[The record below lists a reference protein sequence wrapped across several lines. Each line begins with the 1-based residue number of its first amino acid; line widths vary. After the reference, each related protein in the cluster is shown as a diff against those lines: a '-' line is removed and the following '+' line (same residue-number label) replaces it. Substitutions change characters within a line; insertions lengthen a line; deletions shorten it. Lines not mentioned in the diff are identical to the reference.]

1 MNEFSILKENN
12 MNICRCDIC
21 NSPEELLLC
30 NKCFDSYNKEF
41 EVNLN
46 KFTTTRNLLSEKIKK
61 ILLFNTAKSER
72 LNKVIIINK
81 YKQTLESL
89 INQEKS
95 KLDKYQKESKEYDDL
110 LIKQKEKNSRLKS
123 ILNDLEKG
131 ESSDEPQNDLIFESE
146 INLTKFKFLV
156 DSKNSNNDNISNLK
170 KQIFEMNNKIRKVKK
185 EYIYDLFE
193 KLFIK
198 KKSII
203 KISDFFKNT
212 QYQENNMNFSIIKI
226 NNSSNSDNKDFEND
240 TSINK
245 KINIELLKEND
256 IYLKRFSSFIKS
268 MFSFLEKC
276 YKKFELKMPFKTNNY
291 KIVYKNEFEYNCDI
305 NESKIKDLSAI
316 NSIIKGL
323 HLLNINYIYLM
334 QYIFGDTI
342 KLNDWFDISLFLT
355 SQSDDVGSLEKI
367 LEDAKNGDVEE
378 VFEGFLVY

>member
-1 MNEFSILKENN
+1 MEEFSILKENN

-46 KFTTTRNLLSEKIKK
+46 KFTTTRNFLSEKIKK
-61 ILLFNTAKSER
+61 ILSFNTAKSER
-72 LNKVIIINK
+72 LNKAIIINK

-95 KLDKYQKESKEYDDL
+95 KLDKCQKESKEYEDL
-110 LIKQKEKNSRLKS
+110 LIKQKETNSRLKS

-131 ESSDEPQNDLIFESE
+131 ESIYEPQNDTIFESE
-146 INLTKFKFLV
+146 INLTKFIV
-156 DSKNSNNDNISNLK
+156 DNKNSNNDNISNLK
-170 KQIFEMNNKIRKVKK
+170 RQIFEMNNEIRKVKK

-203 KISDFFKNT
+203 KISDFFKNA

-226 NNSSNSDNKDFEND
+226 NNSLNSDNKDFEND
-240 TSINK
+240 ISINK
-245 KINIELLKEND
+245 EINIDLLKEND

-276 YKKFELKMPFKTNNY
+276 YKKFQLKMPFKTNKY

-305 NESKIKDLSAI
+305 NESKIKDLSPI

-367 LEDAKNGDVEE
+367 LEDAKNGEVEE

>member
-1 MNEFSILKENN
+1 MEEFSILKKNN
-12 MNICRCDIC
+12 MNISRCDIC

-30 NKCFDSYNKEF
+30 NNCFDSYNKEF
-41 EVNLN
+41 EDNL
-46 KFTTTRNLLSEKIKK
+46 KEFTTTRDELSKQITILLS
-61 ILLFNTAKSER
+61 FNLAKSER
-72 LNKVIIINK
+72 LNKAIIMNK

-89 INQEKS
+89 INLEKS
-95 KLDKYQKESKEYDDL
+95 KLNKCQKESKEYDDL
-110 LIKQKEKNSRLKS
+110 LIKQKEINSRLKS

-131 ESSDEPQNDLIFESE
+131 ESIDEPQNDSIFESE
-146 INLTKFKFLV
+146 INLTKFIV
-156 DSKNSNNDNISNLK
+156 DNKNSNNDNISNLK

-245 KINIELLKEND
+245 EINIDLLKEND

-276 YKKFELKMPFKTNNY
+276 YKKFQLKMPFKTNNY

-305 NESKIKDLSAI
+305 NESKIKDLSQI

-342 KLNDWFDISLFLT
+342 KLNDWFDISFFLI
-355 SQSDDVGSLEKI
+355 SQADDVGSLEKI

>member
-1 MNEFSILKENN
+1 MEEFSILKENN
-12 MNICRCDIC
+12 MNIYRCDIC

-30 NKCFDSYNKEF
+30 NNCFDSYNKKF
-41 EVNLN
+41 EDNL
-46 KFTTTRNLLSEKIKK
+46 KGFTTTRDELSKQITILLSYN
-61 ILLFNTAKSER
+61 LAKSKR
-72 LNKVIIINK
+72 LNKAIIMNK

-95 KLDKYQKESKEYDDL
+95 KLDKCQKESKEYDDL
-110 LIKQKEKNSRLKS
+110 LIKQKEINSRLKS

-131 ESSDEPQNDLIFESE
+131 ESIDEPQNDSIFESE
-146 INLTKFKFLV
+146 INLTKFIV
-156 DSKNSNNDNISNLK
+156 DNKNSNNDNISNLK

-240 TSINK
+240 ISINK
-245 KINIELLKEND
+245 EINIDLLKEND

-276 YKKFELKMPFKTNNY
+276 YKKFQLKMPFKTNNY
-291 KIVYKNEFEYNCDI
+291 KIAYKNEFEYNCDI
-305 NESKIKDLSAI
+305 NESKIKDLSQI

-342 KLNDWFDISLFLT
+342 KLNEWFDISFFLI
-355 SQSDDVGSLEKI
+355 SQADDVGSLEKI